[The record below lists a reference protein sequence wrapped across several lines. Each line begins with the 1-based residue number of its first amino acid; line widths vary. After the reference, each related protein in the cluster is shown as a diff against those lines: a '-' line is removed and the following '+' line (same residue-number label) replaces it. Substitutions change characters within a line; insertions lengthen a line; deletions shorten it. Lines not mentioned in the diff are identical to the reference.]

1 MENEARLSIKS
12 NYRWVMLALIWL
24 AYFAFGM
31 IGSSIP
37 PLVTPIAHD
46 LALTYSQIGSI
57 LGAVLLLYI
66 PLGISVGFLIDRAG
80 MRRSIVAAVALVP
93 LSAFL
98 QSFAINFETLFLSVC
113 VFGIGGPFLSVGAPK
128 IVASWFSG
136 KERGLASGIYMTGPF
151 IGGSTA
157 LAITNTVIMPLVG
170 TWRDTLRLYALL
182 GFSMVFIWLLFVRDL
197 PHTQTGRITTVPLRE
212 AIAKLLREKYVWIV
226 AIIGFS
232 SVFFAGYGF
241 TRWLPKLLELKGM
254 SPAEAGVFASVPGWS
269 GLIGS
274 VIVPTLAKAG
284 SRKPIVF
291 VTLLVQG
298 ICIFTA
304 ATVNGLPLIASLVFY
319 GVGYGAMAPL
329 LIVILMDMPQVG
341 AKYMGAAVGIVFSLG
356 GIGGFTG
363 PLMVGFLADL
373 TGTILPGIIALAALV
388 EAMLIFTLLM
398 KEK

>member
-12 NYRWVMLALIWL
+12 HYKWVMLALIWL

-57 LGAVLLLYI
+57 LGAVLLVYI
-66 PLGISVGFLIDRAG
+66 PLAISVGLLIDRAG

-98 QSFAINFETLFLSVC
+98 QSFATNFETLFLSVC
-113 VFGIGGPFLSVGAPK
+113 VFGIGGPFLSVGSPK

-151 IGGSTA
+151 IGMSTA

-182 GFSMVFIWLLFVRDL
+182 GFSMVFVWLLFGRDL

-212 AIAKLLREKYVWIV
+212 AIAKLLRDKYVWII

-232 SVFFAGYGF
+232 SAFFAGYGF

-269 GLIGS
+269 GLLGS

-298 ICIFTA
+298 TCIFTA

-363 PLMVGFLADL
+363 PLMVGFLADF
-373 TGTILPGIIALAALV
+373 TETILPGIIALAALV
-388 EAMLIFTLLM
+388 EAMLIFALLM

>member
-31 IGSSIP
+31 ILSAIP
-37 PLVTPIAHD
+37 PLVTTIAQD

-66 PLGISVGFLIDRAG
+66 PLGISVGLLIDRAG
-80 MRRSIVAAVALVP
+80 MRRSIMAAIALVP
-93 LSAFL
+93 LSALL
-98 QSFAINFETLFLSVC
+98 QSFATNFETLFLSVC
-113 VFGIGGPFLSVGAPK
+113 VFGIGGIFVSVGSPK

-136 KERGLASGIYMTGPF
+136 RERGLASGIYLTGAY
-151 IGGSTA
+151 IGMSTA

-182 GFSMVFIWLLFVRDL
+182 GFLIAFVWLLFGRDA
-197 PHTQTGRITTVPLRE
+197 PHTQTGSITTVPLRE
-212 AIAKLLREKYVWIV
+212 AVTKLLREKYVWIV
-226 AIIGFS
+226 AIMGFS
-232 SVFFAGYGF
+232 LAFSSYGF
-241 TRWLPKLLELKGM
+241 GRWLPKLLELKGM
-254 SPAEAGVFASVPGWS
+254 SPAEAGFLASVPGWF
-269 GLIGS
+269 GLIGTV
-274 VIVPTLAKAG
+274 VIPGLGKTG
-284 SRKPIVF
+284 SRKPLVF

-298 ICIFTA
+298 ICIFTT
-304 ATVNGLPLIASLVFY
+304 ATVIGLPFIASLVFY
-319 GVGYGAMAPL
+319 GISSAATFPL
-329 LIVILMDMPQVG
+329 LMVILMDMPQVG
-341 AKYMGAAVGIVFSLG
+341 AKYIGTVAGILFSFIGLGA
-356 GIGGFTG
+356 FTG

-373 TGTILPGIIALAALV
+373 TGTLLLGIIVLAALV